1 MAESLDKHERDR
13 DRSPSSCIDSL
24 NGNGSATLSARPD
37 LGNNRQPVL
46 GSGTTSSLSESDQC
60 LSLDTRNGGAYRP
73 SGTTQKP
80 TQLSNCDAGD
90 EYFIAQSTHERE
102 DDCDDMCPANPPN
115 SPTIHSLDTRSM
127 RRYLHYEATVSPG
140 RDLLEHWSLSYTGY
154 ERKDGIPSVR
164 IRVRYSLALDP
175 GRDSAGASGRVD
187 VPEADSEQW
196 CWEYADARISP
207 PQLPRRMLFG
217 TELLRWTGYG
227 EGSTLAHTL
236 HGAGAWLLV
245 AGRYEG

>member
-13 DRSPSSCIDSL
+13 DRSPPSPLDGP

-37 LGNNRQPVL
+37 LGNPVL
-46 GSGTTSSLSESDQC
+46 KSGTTTSLSEPDRC

-73 SGTTQKP
+73 SSTTRKP
-80 TQLSNCDAGD
+80 TQLSNCDADD
-90 EYFIAQSTHERE
+90 EYFIAQSTNERE
-102 DDCDDMCPANPPN
+102 DDCDDMCPTNPPN
-115 SPTIHSLDTRSM
+115 SPVLSLDTCSM
-127 RRYLHYEATVSPG
+127 RRCLHYEATINPG
-140 RDLLEHWSLSYTGY
+140 LDLLEGWSLSSTGY
-154 ERKDGIPSVR
+154 ERKDGMQHVWT
-164 IRVRYSLALDP
+164 IRMRYYLALDP
-175 GRDSAGASGRVD
+175 GCDSAGASDRVD
-187 VPEADSEQW
+187 VPEADSEPR
-196 CWEYADARISP
+196 CWDYADIRVSL

-245 AGRYEG
+245 AGRYED